1 MEWIEIFI
9 RILIALFMFVGVT
22 EEQTIRPVEPPD
34 SSEGHTIR
42 SYTNITSVE
51 VIVMES
57 MPMQLQ
63 LRVSGE
69 HADGCELPVVVE
81 QERRGNTVIVEIYR
95 EMPADL
101 FCPMILQP
109 YNDIIPL
116 GTFEPGDYVFQVN
129 DYTVERTL

>member
-1 MEWIEIFI
+1 MEWIEVFI
-9 RILIALFMFVGVT
+9 RILIALFMYVGIA
-22 EEQTIRPVEPPD
+22 EEQPMRPVEPPD
-34 SSEGHTIR
+34 ASEARTIR

-57 MPMQLQ
+57 MPVQVQLQ
-63 LRVSGE
+63 VSGE
-69 HADGCELPVVVE
+69 HADGCVLPVVVE
-81 QERRGNTVIVEIYR
+81 QGRQGNTVIVEIYR

-101 FCPMILQP
+101 MCPMILQP